1 MWISFCRV
9 LLALVIPLTITG
21 IVNAEST
28 TPIRF
33 GTTAVILQDQAGFL
47 SRWGGYLG
55 RRLARPVEFVQ
66 RSSYAEIGELLSK
79 DQIDIAW
86 VCGAP
91 YVRHRD
97 SWKLV
102 AVPLHR
108 GKPLYQSYLIV
119 RSSDARTRSYR
130 DLKGAVFAYSDPDSN
145 SGYLVPQFEMLEQG
159 VRPGDLFRKTFF
171 TWAHQD
177 TVRAVAVG
185 LAQAGAVDGYIWEVL
200 AEIQP
205 ELTARTRIVS
215 KSAWYAFPPI
225 AARSSLSPDLHESIR
240 DALTGMS
247 ADQEGLALL
256 SEMRLD
262 GFIKGDDSLF
272 DDIRRINLFV
282 DSRYAQRP

>member
-1 MWISFCRV
+1 MWISFNRV
-9 LLALVIPLTITG
+9 LFAVAMTVATGGDVI
-21 IVNAEST
+21 AEST

-47 SRWGGYLG
+47 SRWSHYLA
-55 RRLARPVEFVQ
+55 RRLGRPVEFVQ
-66 RSSYAEIGELLSK
+66 RGSYEEIGELLSK
-79 DQIDIAW
+79 DQIDVAW

-119 RSSDARTRSYR
+119 RSSDARTGSYK

-145 SGYLVPQFEMLEQG
+145 SGYLVPQFEMLELG
-159 VRPGDLFRKTFF
+159 VRPAALFRKTFF

-215 KSAWYAFPPI
+215 KSEWYAFPPI
-225 AARSSLSPDLHESIR
+225 AARSSLSPALHRAILA
-240 DALTGMS
+240 ALIGMS
-247 ADQEGLALL
+247 ADEEGRELL
-256 SEMRLD
+256 KEMRLD
-262 GFIKGDDSLF
+262 GFIEGDDALF
-272 DDIRRINLFV
+272 DDIGRINRFV
-282 DSRYAQRP
+282 DARYAQRP